1 MFTLIDNFLN
11 RVTMY
16 RLVHYSL
23 IVLLCIAGVF
33 GFFGLLPY
41 SPFAIATSSVFLV
54 IICWVTNKIFSNI
67 FKAPTSSESYYI
79 TALILACILSPIIS
93 VHSLPLFIWAGVL
106 SMSSK
111 YILAINKKHIF
122 NPVAISVVLTSF
134 GFGSSA
140 SWWVGNSILMPFII
154 LGGLLIVRKIKRWDL
169 VFSFLIVAVITTV
182 ALGLLRGT
190 SITLTINQLLLNS
203 ALFFFAFVM
212 LTEPM
217 TTPPTKFLQI
227 LYGGLVGFLFSPQIH
242 LGSIYSTPELAL
254 VIGNV
259 FSYLVSPK
267 QKLLLYLSEKRQ
279 LGSNIIDFIFTS
291 SRSMVFTP
299 GQYMEWTLPHKG
311 VDSRGN
317 RRYFTIASSPT
328 EDNLRLGIR
337 FSPKSSSFKQ
347 KMINMDESTPIVAG
361 QLAGDFTLPKNP
373 HTKLVFIAG
382 GIGITPFRSMAK
394 YLIDNNEK
402 RDIVLLYSNKNISE
416 IAYED
421 VFEEARNKLSMK
433 TIFTLT
439 DQESIP
445 RGWSGKVGKIDAK
458 TIQEEVPDYQNRIF
472 YLSGP
477 QAMVKAFDKTLK
489 EMGIPPRHIKKDF
502 FPGFV

>member
-23 IVLLCIAGVF
+23 IVLLCIAGVL

-41 SPFAIATSSVFLV
+41 SPVSIAISSVFLV
-54 IICWVTNKIFSNI
+54 IVCWTTNKIFSYI
-67 FKAPTSSESYYI
+67 FEAPTSSESYYI
-79 TALILACILSPIIS
+79 TALILACILTPI
-93 VHSLPLFIWAGVL
+93 HSTHDLPLFIWAGVL

-111 YILAINKKHIF
+111 YILAVNRKHIF
-122 NPVAISVVLTSF
+122 NPVAISVVLTAF
-134 GFGSSA
+134 GFGESA
-140 SWWVGNSILMPFII
+140 SWWVGNSILMPFIL
-154 LGGLLIVRKIKRWDL
+154 LGGLLIVRKIKRGDL
-169 VFSFLIVAVITTV
+169 VFSFLVAAIITTIT
-182 ALGLLRGT
+182 LGFLKGT
-190 SITLTINQLLLNS
+190 SIALTINQLLLNS
-203 ALFFFAFVM
+203 SLFFFGFVM
-212 LTEPM
+212 LTEPL

-254 VIGNV
+254 VLGNI
-259 FSYLVSPK
+259 FSFLVSPK
-267 QKLLLYLSEKRQ
+267 QKLLLYLSEKKQ
-279 LGSNIIDFIFTS
+279 LGSDIIDFIFRPS
-291 SRSMVFTP
+291 KNIVFTP

-328 EDNLRLGIR
+328 EDTLRLGIR

-347 KMINMDESTPIVAG
+347 KMLNMNESTPIVAG
-361 QLAGDFTLPKNP
+361 QLSGDFTLPKNP

-382 GIGITPFRSMAK
+382 GIGVTPFRSMTK
-394 YLIDNNEK
+394 YLIDKNES
-402 RDIVLLYSNKNISE
+402 RDVVLLYSNKNISE
-416 IAYED
+416 IAYSD
-421 VFEEARNKLSMK
+421 VFVEARNKLGMK
-433 TIFTLT
+433 TIYTLT
-439 DQESIP
+439 DKESIP
-445 RGWSGKVGKIDAK
+445 ENWSGKVGKIDAK
-458 TIQEEVPDYQNRIF
+458 MIQEEVPDYHSRIF

-477 QAMVKAFDKTLK
+477 QGMVKSFDKTLK
-489 EMGIPPRHIKKDF
+489 EMGIPSSHIKKDF